1 MERWLHGSVPLEL
14 KIVNPPA
21 IAGVVL
27 RCASDDFEIRDR
39 EGRAGRGFTNLK
51 RILGRPADFAFV
63 VGHLA
68 RTVPRDHAIAACDEG
83 AWALVG
89 AVALHLGA
97 PAVLVRRAPKDYF
110 VSYGDDPA
118 IGDGRLAGE
127 RLPPGTPVHLID
139 DLIFSGETLR
149 SARAAL
155 GLVGLDARTALAIL
169 WTYRADASV
178 QELAASGMTQ
188 VTCLVHQSA
197 IPG

>member
-1 MERWLHGSVPLEL
+1 MSLEL
-14 KIVNPPA
+14 NVVNPPA

-27 RCASDDFEIRDR
+27 RCVSDDFEIRDR
-39 EGRAGRGFTNLK
+39 EGRTGRGFTNLK

-68 RTVPRDHAIAACDEG
+68 QTVPRGHAVAACDEG

-89 AVALHLGA
+89 ALALHLGV
-97 PAVLVRRAPKDYF
+97 PAVLVRRAPKEYF

-118 IGDGRLAGE
+118 AGDGRLAGE

-139 DLIFSGETLR
+139 DLVFSGETLR
-149 SARAAL
+149 SAREAL
-155 GLVGLDARTALAIL
+155 GIVGLDAGTASAIL

-178 QELAASGMTQ
+178 EDLAVGKNA
-188 VTCLVHQSA
+188 VTRGHLDRW
-197 IPG
+197 P

>member
-1 MERWLHGSVPLEL
+1 MPLEL

-27 RCASDDFEIRDR
+27 RCVSDDFEIRDR
-39 EGRAGRGFTNLK
+39 EGRTGRGFTNLK
-51 RILGRPADFAFV
+51 RILGRPADFAFI

-68 RTVPRDHAIAACDEG
+68 RTVPRGHAVAACDEG
-83 AWALVG
+83 AWAPVG

-97 PAVLVRRAPKDYF
+97 PAVLVRRAPKEYF

-139 DLIFSGETLR
+139 DLVFSGETLR
-149 SARAAL
+149 SARETL
-155 GLVGLDARTALAIL
+155 GLVGLDAGTASAIL

-178 QELAASGMTQ
+178 QELAVSGMTQ
-188 VTCLVHQSA
+188 ITCLVHQSA
-197 IPG
+197 MPG